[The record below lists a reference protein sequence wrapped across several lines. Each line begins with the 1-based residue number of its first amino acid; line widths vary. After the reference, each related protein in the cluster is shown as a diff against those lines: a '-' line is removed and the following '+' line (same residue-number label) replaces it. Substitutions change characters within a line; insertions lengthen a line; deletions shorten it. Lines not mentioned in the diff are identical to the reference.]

1 MVFDSNLVQL
11 LKAMF
16 SAWVSSKGMEL
27 VTERSPWR
35 VVEAVESSGMTDKS
49 EKVQAES

>member
-1 MVFDSNLVQL
+1 MVLDSNLVQL
-11 LKAMF
+11 LKAVF
-16 SAWVSSKGMEL
+16 SVWVSSKGMEL

-35 VVEAVESSGMTDKS
+35 VVGAVECSGMTDKY